1 MQADLDKSA
10 LRRSLIAA
18 RKALSAEDKI
28 HSDRRIMAAL
38 EVFLS
43 TQTIQVL
50 GVYLPLSGEPDLR
63 PLYEALRKQNVH
75 IALPVVLEK
84 NQALHYALWR
94 PGDTLMKDASGTLAP
109 AAREGFV
116 QPELILAPCVGFT
129 ESRYRLG
136 YGGGYF
142 DRTLAQAQQ
151 ILALGIA
158 YSFTCVDFAV
168 SNHDIALN
176 WILTEE
182 KLI

>member
-10 LRRSLIAA
+10 LRQSLIAA

-28 HSDRRIMAAL
+28 QSDRHIMAAL

-63 PLYEALRKQNVH
+63 PLYEALCKRDMRL
-75 IALPVVLEK
+75 ALPVVLEK
-84 NQALHYALWR
+84 NQAMLYAPWQ
-94 PGDTLMKDASGTLAP
+94 PGDMLIKDASGTPAP
-109 AAREGFV
+109 AARETFV

-129 ESRYRLG
+129 DSRYRLG

-151 ILALGIA
+151 MLAVGIA

-168 SNHDIALN
+168 SNYDIALD
-176 WILTEE
+176 WIITEE

>member
-18 RKALSAEDKI
+18 RKALSTADKI
-28 HSDRRIMAAL
+28 QSDRRIMSDL

-43 TQTIQVL
+43 TKTIQVL
-50 GVYLPLSGEPDLR
+50 GIYLPLSGEPDLM
-63 PLYEALRKQNVH
+63 PLYETLCKQNIH
-75 IALPVVLEK
+75 MALPVVLEK
-84 NQALHYALWR
+84 NQALHYVLWQ
-94 PGDTLMKDASGTLAP
+94 PGDTLIKDASGTLAP
-109 AAREGFV
+109 AAREAFV

-129 ESRYRLG
+129 ETRYRLG

-142 DRTLAQAQQ
+142 DRTLSQAQQ
-151 ILALGIA
+151 MLAVGIA
-158 YSFTCVDFAV
+158 YSFTCVDFAA
-168 SNHDIALN
+168 STHDIALD

>member
-28 HSDRRIMAAL
+28 QSDRRIMAAL

-43 TQTIQVL
+43 TQTTQVL
-50 GVYLPLSGEPDLR
+50 GVYLPLSGEPDLM
-63 PLYEALRKQNVH
+63 PLYEALCKRDMRL
-75 IALPVVLEK
+75 ALPVVLEK
-84 NQALHYALWR
+84 NQALHYALWQ
-94 PGDTLMKDASGTLAP
+94 PGETLIKDASGTLAP
-109 AAREGFV
+109 AAHEAFV

-129 ESRYRLG
+129 ASRYRLG

-142 DRTLAQAQQ
+142 DRTLAQAKK
-151 ILALGIA
+151 ILAVGIA
-158 YSFTCVDFAV
+158 YSFTCVDFAA
-168 SNHDIALN
+168 STHDIALD

>member
-158 YSFTCVDFAV
+158 YSFTCIDFAV

>member
-1 MQADLDKSA
+1 MQVDLDKSA

-28 HSDRRIMAAL
+28 QSDARIMAAL
-38 EVFLS
+38 EVFMS
-43 TQTIQVL
+43 TQTIQIL
-50 GVYLPLSGEPDLR
+50 GVYLPLSGEPDLM
-63 PLYEALRKQNVH
+63 PLYEALCERDMRL
-75 IALPVVLEK
+75 ALPVVLEK
-84 NQALHYALWR
+84 NQALHYALWQ
-94 PGDTLMKDASGTLAP
+94 PGDTLIKDASGTLAP
-109 AAREGFV
+109 AAHEAFV

-151 ILALGIA
+151 ILAVGIA
-158 YSFTCVDFAV
+158 YSFTCVDFAA
-168 SNHDIALN
+168 STHDIALD